1 MSESVLYKINFL
13 FVDSHRVRAKF
24 LTGSTLA
31 LCVIDKTDNYTCI

>member
-1 MSESVLYKINFL
+1 MSESVLYKIL